1 MRRPM
6 KKTKNKMKQ
15 HSHASHPETELRLK
29 RAAGHLAKVV
39 EMVHSSQECVDILQQ
54 LSAVISALEASRV
67 TLLQDHFRTCIA
79 PAISQ
84 DSQYLVKDL
93 EVIIKRAMK

>member
-1 MRRPM
+1 MLKPV
-6 KKTKNKMKQ
+6 KKTKNKTKL
-15 HSHASHPETELRLK
+15 HAHASHPETKMRLK

-39 EMVHSSQECVDILQQ
+39 EMVHSGRECVDILQQ

-67 TLLQDHFRTCIA
+67 TLLQDHVRTCIA
-79 PAISQ
+79 PAISV

-93 EVIIKRAMK
+93 EIIIRRSMK